1 MGHQARM
8 RLWLKILLFQALFFA
23 HILCDCV
30 SPLGT
35 VPYRIGEGPKGHAKR
50 MKDSKR
56 WQDINSLD
64 YLAPAGTPVHAVI
77 AGTVCDPAKDKECVF
92 GKTIQEMKDKFS
104 LSSFYLDGRDG
115 KRYYYTHLQ
124 SIAVKAGQQ
133 VKQGQVVGAIGAYNG
148 KNAHLHLAT
157 KQGSPCDVLEACRPV
172 DTRDCK

>member
-1 MGHQARM
+1 MPVERA
-8 RLWLKILLFQALFFA
+8 
-23 HILCDCV
+23 
-30 SPLGT
+30 SLGT
-35 VPYRIGEGPKGHAKR
+35 FA
-50 MKDSKR
+50 D
-56 WQDINSLD
+56 NSHSPW
-64 YLAPAGTPVHAVI
+64 APGTHDVVF
-77 AGTVCDPAKDKECVF
+77 CRF